1 MSNVEHLFEN
11 ALLALENDY
20 YFGEWKRIETDRHN
34 TDGVSEEVIEAI
46 WELAIYTKYT
56 YEPSIESIPIE
67 LKRALEIFEYNKAML
82 TCDMSIGRDPEHQD
96 VSPDYYGKD
105 AEDLYNAIVCVEKY
119 IKNAIPIEWI
129 KKYIEDHT
137 YEMVNPKYV
146 DDMYNYIQFTE
157 KPFDYNLIVMPIQVK
172 AMLTEWKKENESNI

>member
-1 MSNVEHLFEN
+1 MPECLIGMKLGMNKV
-11 ALLALENDY
+11 
-20 YFGEWKRIETDRHN
+20 
-34 TDGVSEEVIEAI
+34 
-46 WELAIYTKYT
+46 
-56 YEPSIESIPIE
+56 E

-82 TCDMSIGRDPEHQD
+82 TCDMSISRDPEHQD

-129 KKYIEDHT
+129 NKYIEDHT

-146 DDMYNYIQFTE
+146 DDTYNYIQFTE
-157 KPFDYNLIVMPIQVK
+157 EPLDYYLTTMPFQVK
-172 AMLTEWKKENESNI
+172 AMLADWEKENENR

>member
-1 MSNVEHLFEN
+1 M
-11 ALLALENDY
+11 
-20 YFGEWKRIETDRHN
+20 
-34 TDGVSEEVIEAI
+34 
-46 WELAIYTKYT
+46 
-56 YEPSIESIPIE
+56 E

-129 KKYIEDHT
+129 NKYIEDHT
-137 YEMVNPKYV
+137 STMVNPKYV
-146 DDMYNYIQFTE
+146 DDTYNYIQFTDE
-157 KPFDYNLIVMPIQVK
+157 PVDYYLTVMPIQVK
-172 AMLTEWKKENESNI
+172 AMLADWKKENE